1 MVDIWNSQ
9 FDLLGSSK
17 EEKENNKMIMTWNRK
32 SKTIDEKF
40 EDLAVALNSQ
50 LQQLTVRL
58 IKVENDVGELMKE
71 MYEVEDKVKSL
82 ENDVLF

>member
-1 MVDIWNSQ
+1 
-9 FDLLGSSK
+9 
-17 EEKENNKMIMTWNRK
+17 MIMTWNRK